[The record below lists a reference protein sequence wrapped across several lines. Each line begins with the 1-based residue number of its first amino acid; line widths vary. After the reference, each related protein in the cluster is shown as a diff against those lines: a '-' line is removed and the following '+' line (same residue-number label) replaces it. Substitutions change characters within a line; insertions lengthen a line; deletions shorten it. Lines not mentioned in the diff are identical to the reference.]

1 MASGEPSGERL
12 DGDLDSAA
20 LARVDAWLQSRIPA
34 LAGSP
39 LPAVTRYAGGASNW
53 TFRLLY
59 PGHDLVLRRPP
70 AGTKPKSGHDMAR
83 ESQVLNRL
91 APHYPLV
98 PEALAFCTDP
108 AVLGCEFYVMRRIE
122 GTILRRDLPPGL
134 RLPPETARRLCL
146 NLIDALVALHRV
158 DPQAA
163 GLKATQHR
171 CSVEVVPE
179 ALHLSVAIQPHFTA
193 VTNHPNAVPLP
204 IVDHACGASGIHGK
218 GRPGARIRADH
229 GHRDAAIGLQ
239 LEFPRRRGGIRRGG
253 AAHESVAHD
262 GLTPRRGGLDQQVD
276 RGLEPHPADG
286 TTDADLI
293 IQAIEAKGLPDHA
306 GGEAHAIAQD
316 ARIRPLFVRSASFA
330 LPPGDQMGG
339 GRRHRGAGAERRQ
352 PIQAVIMVT
361 GRPAPVGEANPV
373 AVRVIGIAK
382 RVGRL
387 MG

>member
-163 GLKATQHR
+163 GLAELGRGSGYARRQASGWTDRYRKARTGNVPRAESLIAWLLAQAPADVGNCVIHNDFR
-171 CSVEVVPE
+171 FDNVVLDRREPTRIIGVLDWEMATVGDPLMDLAGALAYWVEAGDDPIFRALRRQPTHLPGMLTRREVV
-179 ALHLSVAIQPHFTA
+179 
-193 VTNHPNAVPLP
+193 
-204 IVDHACGASGIHGK
+204 
-218 GRPGARIRADH
+218 
-229 GHRDAAIGLQ
+229 
-239 LEFPRRRGGIRRGG
+239 
-253 AAHESVAHD
+253 
-262 GLTPRRGGLDQQVD
+262 
-276 RGLEPHPADG
+276 
-286 TTDADLI
+286 TTYCRKA
-293 IQAIEAKGLPDHA
+293 GLPEISAADWTFYELFGLFRLA
-306 GGEAHAIAQD
+306 AIAQQIYLRYHRKETRNP
-316 ARIRPLFVRSASFA
+316 AFKHFWLYVHYLIWRCNRILKRRS
-330 LPPGDQMGG
+330 GG
-339 GRRHRGAGAERRQ
+339 
-352 PIQAVIMVT
+352 
-361 GRPAPVGEANPV
+361 
-373 AVRVIGIAK
+373 
-382 RVGRL
+382 
-387 MG
+387 